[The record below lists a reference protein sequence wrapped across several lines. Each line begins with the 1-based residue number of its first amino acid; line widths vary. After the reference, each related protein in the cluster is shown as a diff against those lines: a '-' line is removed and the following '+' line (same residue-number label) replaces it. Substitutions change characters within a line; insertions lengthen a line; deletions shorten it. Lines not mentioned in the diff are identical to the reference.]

1 MYKKTAFIFLIIFS
15 LSIVISGC
23 QNTAQKKPQTPK
35 QEINQTNLTDSERRI
50 LASKVS
56 NTVEQVEGV
65 NRASVIVARAGFNQM
80 GFTQKTGNTTAN
92 PAQKNLATNPMAS
105 FPDINSNNP
114 NALTDDNNRNMAVPG
129 GGFIVIIGTSVS
141 EKISDDSEA
150 WNKIKET
157 ITEKVTA
164 SDGRISQVYIT
175 KDPETISKIDELA
188 AAALQGKV
196 SDDYEDEIKDIL
208 NEVNTP

>member
-80 GFTQKTGNTTAN
+80 GFTQKTGKTTAN